1 VREEEAAVANTRAV
15 AAVLLVGFLGTA
27 RLDSTQAGPVDGDT
41 PLAPAFPR
49 VRSEDAVLSGLI
61 QQATDRS
68 PTFRRLLA
76 AIQKT
81 DGLVYVQR
89 GRSAHAEQD
98 ATIKAAVALLPEA
111 VRSTLPEIVLV
122 AEPESGGPQPQAYVE
137 QGSTRIYVNT
147 NGQGYLGAAGGN
159 KDALKFLASVIVHE
173 HAHALHGAS
182 EAEAYTVQIDTLK
195 TLKAPKGIVRAVEEA
210 AAHVNQ

>member
-1 VREEEAAVANTRAV
+1 
-15 AAVLLVGFLGTA
+15 LSQFLGFH
-27 RLDSTQAGPVDGDT
+27 R
-41 PLAPAFPR
+41 
-49 VRSEDAVLSGLI
+49 
-61 QQATDRS
+61 
-68 PTFRRLLA
+68 TFRLRA
-76 AIQKT
+76 RTRRA
-81 DGLVYVQR
+81 
-89 GRSAHAEQD
+89 D

-122 AEPESGGPQPQAYVE
+122 AQPESGGPQPQAYVE

-159 KDALKFLASVIVHE
+159 KDALKFLASVIAHE

-182 EAEAYTVQIDTLK
+182 EAEAYAVQIDTLK
-195 TLKAPKGIVRAVEEA
+195 TPKAPKRFVRAVEEA

>member
-1 VREEEAAVANTRAV
+1 MANTRAV
-15 AAVLLVGFLGTA
+15 AAVVLVGFLGTA
-27 RLDSTQAGPVDGDT
+27 RLNSTQAGPVEGDT

-89 GRSAHAEQD
+89 GRRAHAEQD
-98 ATIKAAVALLPEA
+98 ATIKAAVALCLKPFEA
-111 VRSTLPEIVLV
+111 PSPKSSSLQGRSLV
-122 AEPESGGPQPQAYVE
+122 GHSRRP
-137 QGSTRIYVNT
+137 T
-147 NGQGYLGAAGGN
+147 
-159 KDALKFLASVIVHE
+159 
-173 HAHALHGAS
+173 
-182 EAEAYTVQIDTLK
+182 
-195 TLKAPKGIVRAVEEA
+195 
-210 AAHVNQ
+210 